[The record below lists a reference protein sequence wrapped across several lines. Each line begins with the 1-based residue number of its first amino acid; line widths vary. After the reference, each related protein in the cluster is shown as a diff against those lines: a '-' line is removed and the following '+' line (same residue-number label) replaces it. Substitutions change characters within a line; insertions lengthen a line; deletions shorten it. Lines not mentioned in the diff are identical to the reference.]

1 MRWPVWLPRPLAW
14 LRAFALLALSALV
27 AGVGRT
33 LLFWGAVASAIFEN
47 KVLLGVAFATTLG
60 VMACLVAY
68 VHHWLTGPE
77 NRRHPTLRSWRGGI
91 GAIGV
96 AGARSVIG

>member
-14 LRAFALLALSALV
+14 LRAFALLALLALV

-47 KVLLGVAFATTLG
+47 KVLLGVAFATTW
-60 VMACLVAY
+60 V
-68 VHHWLTGPE
+68 
-77 NRRHPTLRSWRGGI
+77 SWRALLPTSII
-91 GAIGV
+91 GSPAQRTGV
-96 AGARSVIG
+96 TPP

>member
-14 LRAFALLALSALV
+14 LRALALLALLALV
-27 AGVGRT
+27 AGVGRI
-33 LLFWGAVASAIFEN
+33 SSI
-47 KVLLGVAFATTLG
+47 LGSSSQRCFREQGTSGGSLCHDLG

-68 VHHWLTGPE
+68 VHQWLTGPE

-96 AGARSVIG
+96 AGASSVIG